1 MKKINSVI
9 IALVALVGLTSMALV
24 QGTFKFNTETHD
36 YGKIPQNKPASY
48 EFTFTNDGDA
58 PIIISEVR
66 PTCGCSVADFTK
78 APVKPGDTGA
88 INVTYDASVKGPFT
102 KSFIV
107 KSNTNTPVKNLTIKG
122 IVE

>member
-1 MKKINSVI
+1 MKKINSIILAVI
-9 IALVALVGLTSMALV
+9 TLVSLASMTVV
-24 QGTFKFNTETHD
+24 QGTFKFDAETHD
-36 YGKIPQNKPASY
+36 FGKIPHNQPASF
-48 EFTFTNDGDA
+48 EFTYSNDGDA

-78 APVKPGDTGA
+78 APVKPGDSGA
-88 INVTYDASVKGPFT
+88 IKVTYDASVKGPFT

-122 IVE
+122 NVE

>member
-1 MKKINSVI
+1 MKKISSVI
-9 IALVALVGLTSMALV
+9 VAFVVLVGLTSMSLV
-24 QGTFKFNTETHD
+24 QGTFKFSTETHD
-36 YGKIPQNKPASY
+36 FGKIPQNKPASF
-48 EFTFTNDGDA
+48 EFTFTNDGDS

-78 APVKPGDTGA
+78 APVKPGETGA

-122 IVE
+122 NVE